1 VCVSGM
7 QYIVVCVVMCVA
19 MSNSCVCAVSIG
31 TSYNIVSAKNCVC
44 VLYVGGPIEDK
55 LY

>member
-7 QYIVVCVVMCVA
+7 QYIVVCVVMRVA
-19 MSNSCVCAVSIG
+19 MSNSCVCAVSIA
-31 TSYNIVSAKNCVC
+31 TLYKSFLLRIVC
-44 VLYVGGPIEDK
+44 VLNVGGPIEDK